1 MRVCGDVGEDIC
13 GYVERSGLM
22 SAISEEILAT
32 IESEWAR
39 SDDDWKMGGFVRS
52 NIDARSVKFYDK
64 LREVKRNYENCR
76 DPTIFVDMQR
86 DFKRKYEI

>member
-1 MRVCGDVGEDIC
+1 MDREEWADVCDFGGDFSD
-13 GYVERSGLM
+13 ER
-22 SAISEEILAT
+22 
-32 IESEWAR
+32 ESEWSR
-39 SDDDWKMGGFVRS
+39 SDDDWKMRGFVHS
-52 NIDARSVKFYDK
+52 NIDARSVKFHDK